1 MLLNIAH
8 SISLPLGQ
16 ADAFAL
22 VFDPHKFSRWM
33 QNFRSRQPLGPLDGV
48 PGALSRHE
56 QHAQGRKI
64 VFTEEILSV
73 ESPNFFAVRLIS
85 NDLDVESQFHFTPD
99 ESGTMLEVREE
110 LRLKSWFMLGV
121 SAFVRPISEK
131 RLREDLAR
139 LEKLA
144 QLEKSPK

>member
-1 MLLNIAH
+1 MLLHIAH
-8 SISLPLGQ
+8 RICLPLEP

-22 VFDPHKFSRWM
+22 VFDPHKFSLWM
-33 QNFRSRQPLGPLDGV
+33 QNFRHREPLGPLDGV

-56 QHAQGRKI
+56 QQAQGRKI

-73 ESPNFFAVRLIS
+73 EAPDFFAVCLKS
-85 NDLDVESQFHFTPD
+85 DDLDVESQFRFSPD
-99 ESGTMLEVREE
+99 KTGTALEVKES

-131 RLREDLAR
+131 RLREDLDR
-139 LEKLA
+139 LRELSMA
-144 QLEKSPK
+144 ETPPR